1 MASPVRAWASCCSN
15 RCGMDPM
22 ILDRDLDP
30 FDNTRDYEMNKRSGG
45 SGGTP
50 PRPLEWG
57 PRGQRA
63 PDPFD
68 LDPI

>member
-1 MASPVRAWASCCSN
+1 
-15 RCGMDPM
+15 MDPM